1 MNSRTLHAAV
11 ILAAALGLVISL
23 FATAEFFDASL
34 RQLCQI
40 NSFFSCATVDVS
52 GRTTTLGVPDYL
64 WGIGGFAVILA
75 FGLLADRYPFDPR
88 LRGALLGVTTLGIA
102 FAGYF
107 LYVELALIGALC
119 VVCASAYVMGAVAW
133 VSSLGLVRQGD
144 PGSAPTPP
152 ATRPR
157 GG

>member
-1 MNSRTLHAAV
+1 MESRHLHSAV
-11 ILAAALGLVISL
+11 ILSAALGLVISF
-23 FATAEFFDASL
+23 FAAAEFVDASL

-64 WGIGGFAVILA
+64 WGIGGFVVILA
-75 FGLLADRYPFDPR
+75 LGLLADRFPFDPR
-88 LRGALLGVTTLGIA
+88 YRWALLGVTTLGVA

-119 VVCASAYVMGAVAW
+119 VVCASAYVMGAVSWAA
-133 VSSLGLVRQGD
+133 SLALVRQGD
-144 PGSAPTPP
+144 PVSAPTPP
-152 ATRPR
+152 STRR
-157 GG
+157 GRR